1 MDHKEEKVIEAFRIY
16 TKLARAAVSD
26 KEAVQLYRADESIR
40 SLLELYA
47 KEVDAVIINTSENL
61 YLIPET
67 KLSSFHVS
75 NDWIKRH
82 YLRSGATNADIYLL
96 YFSVIILFGS
106 FYNSYQ
112 SGRPTREFI
121 RIEDWMA
128 QIQERIEQ
136 LQTLDEDL
144 LKQKESEFSYNWRL
158 IIDKWNDMN
167 DVKENVKRQAGNTI
181 SRYSFLDTVKRFLR
195 EQELVKDLGNEEITL
210 TDKAQT
216 IIQRYFMEVEYNR
229 GILTF
234 IYEMEGQQT
243 NAKDK

>member
-1 MDHKEEKVIEAFRIY
+1 MHYSEEKVIEAFRIY
-16 TKLARAAVSD
+16 TKLARTSVTD
-26 KEAVQLYRADESIR
+26 QEAVQLYRADDDIR
-40 SLLELYA
+40 SLLDLYA
-47 KEVDAVIINTSENL
+47 KEVDAVIVNTSEHL

-96 YFSVIILFGS
+96 YFTTIILFGS

-112 SGRPTREFI
+112 SARPTRDFL
-121 RIEDWMA
+121 RIEEWMH

-136 LQTLDEDL
+136 LQALEEEV
-144 LKQKESEFSYNWRL
+144 LKEKEREFSYNWRQ
-158 IIDKWNDMN
+158 IVDKWNDMN
-167 DVKENVKRQAGNTI
+167 DVKESAKRQTGNTI
-181 SRYSFLDTVKRFLR
+181 SRYSFIDTVKRFLLD
-195 EQELVKDLGNEEITL
+195 QDLVKALGNQEITL

-216 IIQRYFMEVEYNR
+216 IIQRYFMEVEYNK

-234 IYEMEGQQT
+234 IYEMEGENT
-243 NAKDK
+243 DAND

>member
-1 MDHKEEKVIEAFRIY
+1 MDYKEEKVIEAFRIY
-16 TKLARAAVSD
+16 TKLARTAVSD
-26 KEAVQLYRADESIR
+26 QEDVQLYRADEAIR
-40 SLLELYA
+40 SLLDLYA
-47 KEVDAVIINTSENL
+47 KEVDAVIVNTSENL

-75 NDWIKRH
+75 NEWIKRH

-96 YFSVIILFGS
+96 YFSTIILFGS

-112 SGRPTREFI
+112 SGRPTRDFI
-121 RIEDWMA
+121 RIENWMERV
-128 QIQERIEQ
+128 QERIEQ
-136 LQTLDEDL
+136 LQALDEDV
-144 LKQKESEFSYNWRL
+144 LKQKESEFSYNWGL

-167 DVKENVKRQAGNTI
+167 DVKENVKRQTGNTI

-195 EQELVKDLGNEEITL
+195 EQDLVKDLGNEEIAL

-216 IIQRYFMEVEYNR
+216 IIQRYFMEVEYNK

-234 IYEMEGQQT
+234 IYEMEGRQQD
-243 NAKDK
+243 ASD

>member
-1 MDHKEEKVIEAFRIY
+1 MHYSEEKVIEAFRIY
-16 TKLARAAVSD
+16 TKLARTSVTD
-26 KEAVQLYRADESIR
+26 QEAVQLYRADDDIR
-40 SLLELYA
+40 SLLDLYA
-47 KEVDAVIINTSENL
+47 QEVDAVIVNTSEHL

-96 YFSVIILFGS
+96 YFATIILFGS

-112 SGRPTREFI
+112 SARPTRDFL
-121 RIEDWMA
+121 RIEEWMH

-136 LQTLDEDL
+136 LQALDEEM
-144 LKQKESEFSYNWRL
+144 LKQKEREFSYNWRQ
-158 IIDKWNDMN
+158 IVDKWSDMN
-167 DVKENVKRQAGNTI
+167 DVKESAKRQTGNTI
-181 SRYSFLDTVKRFLR
+181 SRYSFIDTVKRFLLD
-195 EQELVKDLGNEEITL
+195 QDLVKDLGNQEITL

-216 IIQRYFMEVEYNR
+216 IIQRYFMEVEYNK

-234 IYEMEGQQT
+234 IYEMEGEHT
-243 NAKDK
+243 DAYD

>member
-1 MDHKEEKVIEAFRIY
+1 MHYSEEKVIEAFRIY
-16 TKLARAAVSD
+16 TKLARTSVTD
-26 KEAVQLYRADESIR
+26 QEAVQLYRADDDIR
-40 SLLELYA
+40 SLLDLYA
-47 KEVDAVIINTSENL
+47 KEVDAVIVNTSEHL

-96 YFSVIILFGS
+96 YFTTIILFGS

-112 SGRPTREFI
+112 SARPTRDFL
-121 RIEDWMA
+121 RIEEWMH

-136 LQTLDEDL
+136 LQALEEEV
-144 LKQKESEFSYNWRL
+144 LKEKEREFSYNWRQ
-158 IIDKWNDMN
+158 IVDKWNDMN
-167 DVKENVKRQAGNTI
+167 DVKESAKRQTGNTI
-181 SRYSFLDTVKRFLR
+181 SRYSFIDTVKRFLLD
-195 EQELVKDLGNEEITL
+195 QDLVKGLGNQEITL

-216 IIQRYFMEVEYNR
+216 IIQRYFMEVEYNK

-234 IYEMEGQQT
+234 IYEMEGENT
-243 NAKDK
+243 DAND

>member
-1 MDHKEEKVIEAFRIY
+1 MHYREEKVIEAFRIY
-16 TKLARAAVSD
+16 TKLARTAVTD
-26 KEAVQLYRADESIR
+26 QEAVQLYRADDDIR
-40 SLLELYA
+40 SLLDLYA
-47 KEVDAVIINTSENL
+47 KEVDAVIVNTSENL

-75 NDWIKRH
+75 NDWIKRN

-96 YFSVIILFGS
+96 YFATIILFGS

-121 RIEDWMA
+121 RIEDWMQ
-128 QIQERIEQ
+128 QIEERMEQ
-136 LQTLDEDL
+136 LQALDEDV

-158 IIDKWNDMN
+158 IIDKWSDMN
-167 DVKENVKRQAGNTI
+167 DVKENVKRQTGNTI

-195 EQELVKDLGNEEITL
+195 EQDLVKDLGNEEITL

-216 IIQRYFMEVEYNR
+216 IIQRYFMEVEYNK

-234 IYEMEGQQT
+234 IYEMEGEQT
-243 NAKDK
+243 DAND

>member
-1 MDHKEEKVIEAFRIY
+1 MHYSEEKVIEAFRIY
-16 TKLARAAVSD
+16 TKLARTSVTD
-26 KEAVQLYRADESIR
+26 QEAVQLYRADDDIR
-40 SLLELYA
+40 SLLDLYA
-47 KEVDAVIINTSENL
+47 KEVDAVIVNTSEHL

-96 YFSVIILFGS
+96 YFTTIILFGS

-112 SGRPTREFI
+112 SARPTRDFL
-121 RIEDWMA
+121 RIEEWMH

-136 LQTLDEDL
+136 LQALEEEV
-144 LKQKESEFSYNWRL
+144 LKEKEREFSYHWRQ
-158 IIDKWNDMN
+158 IVDKWNDMN
-167 DVKENVKRQAGNTI
+167 DVKESAKRQTGNTI
-181 SRYSFLDTVKRFLR
+181 SRYSFIDTVKRFLLD
-195 EQELVKDLGNEEITL
+195 QDLVKALGNQEITL

-216 IIQRYFMEVEYNR
+216 IIQRYFMEVEYNK

-234 IYEMEGQQT
+234 IYEMEGENT
-243 NAKDK
+243 DAND